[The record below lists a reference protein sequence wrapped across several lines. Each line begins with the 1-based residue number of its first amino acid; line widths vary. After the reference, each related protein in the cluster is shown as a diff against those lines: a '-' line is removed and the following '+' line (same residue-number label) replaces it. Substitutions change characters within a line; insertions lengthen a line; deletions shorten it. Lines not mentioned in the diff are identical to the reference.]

1 MSKHAGTAVAEF
13 DSNADTD
20 VAVEKTVKHEL
31 FNGFEGETM
40 SLKEA
45 MELSS
50 KSKVTLLKIIKQKRV
65 LTVGKIVSNSRGR
78 PASLYNRSELT
89 AAIIH
94 S

>member
-1 MSKHAGTAVAEF
+1 MNTENAGTAVAES
-13 DSNADTD
+13 DDTE
-20 VAVEKTVKHEL
+20 VAVEKTVKFEL